1 MVEASVGKR
10 ERLGQSLGG
19 DISKSNH
26 LPGLTAAGSI
36 GVNTSY
42 NGFEIYGG
50 GGHKSTKSGGR
61 NGTHQ
66 SGKSMRVSN
75 QVKTQYG
82 GQNKKMALN
91 LSKTATDKMF

>member
-10 ERLGQSLGG
+10 ERLGLSQGAG
-19 DISKSNH
+19 DYGSVGRSNH
-26 LPGLTAAGSI
+26 LPGLNGGSSV

-42 NGFEIYGG
+42 NGFGLYGG
-50 GGHKSTKSGGR
+50 GSKTSKSGR

-75 QVKTQYG
+75 NV
-82 GQNKKMALN
+82 
-91 LSKTATDKMF
+91 